1 MDPWVRTLKLTCV
14 LARGGKQIKSFT
26 AKKFTRAYIRYF
38 IIPYRPTSR
47 FNFEKDNK

>member
-14 LARGGKQIKSFT
+14 LARGGKQIKSLLQ
-26 AKKFTRAYIRYF
+26 KIHSRIHSLF